1 MDAQRRNFLGPIL
14 GQLRRRSAGN
24 AVVEFAL
31 ILPLFLLLVFGV
43 TEFGRALSVV
53 QVLNS
58 AAREGARIAAV
69 TGPDQQAVEDRVNA
83 VLAATAVTPTSIVV
97 EGPVGSPEST
107 VSVTVTSDFVVLS
120 GSVLGAFSG
129 TITLRGASVMRH
141 EG

>member
-1 MDAQRRNFLGPIL
+1 MDAQRRNTLGLLL

-31 ILPLFLLLVFGV
+31 VLPLFLLLVFGV

-69 TGPDQQAVEDRVNA
+69 TDPDQQAVEDRVNE
-83 VLAATAVTPTSIVV
+83 VLAATSVTPTAVVV

-107 VSVTVTSDFVVLS
+107 VRVTVTSDFVVLS
-120 GSVLGAFSG
+120 GSVLGTFSG
-129 TITLRGASVMRH
+129 TITLSGVSVMRH